1 MSIIKQSIKSSIYN
15 YIGIL
20 LGAFFTLYLT
30 PKFLTTEYNG
40 LYRLLLEYAGIIAT
54 YTHFGIPLIINKYYH
69 RIITETEHHKGF
81 HFFIFGI
88 PIIGFVIIALLFLLF
103 KEPITR
109 LIASETDY
117 KLVLQYILF
126 MIPIF
131 LCNSYLLIQRA
142 YTAMLGDIIFVSF
155 IQNVFYKFF
164 NILAVIVFIFTGNFQ
179 LSMWVIVISYIL
191 GVIAVQLKINKLSI
205 TKISLV
211 PSWEFIKKN
220 RLTRDFIKFFIFI
233 IISNLSAFFITKIDL
248 FFVAK
253 YTDLSNIAFYTTAS
267 YFVLFLMVPYNS
279 VLAIS
284 FPEIVR
290 LYTLKEKERLSD
302 MIKSNAMFGLILSI
316 YCFLIVW
323 LNIDFIYELIPNG
336 ELYEKGKYV
345 FLILAIGKLIDIS
358 IGSLGQLIVASQWY
372 NYTLLFSIIT
382 SAIGI
387 VSGYHMTSHY
397 GIIGSA
403 FAISITVLIS
413 DIFQI
418 ILGYLKLK
426 ILPFDSN
433 IIKIFILSIII
444 FLFCYIFDMIELN
457 KYISSMLKIL
467 FITII
472 FFGSIY
478 IFGINEETNKLTS
491 RFLTKIGLK
500 V

>member
-30 PKFLTTEYNG
+30 PRFLTTEYNG

-191 GVIAVQLKINKLSI
+191 GVIAIQLKINTLSLA
-205 TKISLV
+205 KISLV

-220 RLTRDFIKFFIFI
+220 RLARDFFKFFIFI
-233 IISNLSAFFITKIDL
+233 ILSNLSTFFITKIDL

-284 FPEIVR
+284 FPEIVK
-290 LYTLKEKERLSD
+290 LYTLKEKEQLSA
-302 MIKSNAMFGLILSI
+302 MIKGNGMFGLILSI
-316 YCFLIVW
+316 YCFLIIW
-323 LNIDFIYELIPNG
+323 FNIDFIYNIIPNG

-358 IGSLGQLIVASQWY
+358 IGSLGQLIVASEWY
-372 NYTLLFSIIT
+372 NYTLLFSIVT
-382 SAIGI
+382 SVVGI
-387 VSGYHMTSHY
+387 VLGYYMTSYY

-403 FAISITVLIS
+403 LAITITTIVS
-413 DIFQI
+413 DIFQVL
-418 ILGYLKLK
+418 LGYLRLK
-426 ILPFDSN
+426 TTPFDNN
-433 IIKIFILSIII
+433 IIKILVLTSFLILCCFIFKSINMNQYITFII
-444 FLFCYIFDMIELN
+444 
-457 KYISSMLKIL
+457 KTL

-472 FFGSIY
+472 FFGGIY
-478 IFGINEETNKLTS
+478 LFNINEETNKL
-491 RFLTKIGLK
+491 LLK
-500 V
+500 VFRRIRR